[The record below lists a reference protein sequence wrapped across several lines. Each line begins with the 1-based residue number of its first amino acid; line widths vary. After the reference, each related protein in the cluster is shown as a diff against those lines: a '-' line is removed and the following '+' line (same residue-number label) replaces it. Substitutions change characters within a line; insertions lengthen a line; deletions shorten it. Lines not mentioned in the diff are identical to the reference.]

1 MDKNR
6 VHFVLRRLHSLAGI
20 IPIGAYLFAHIFLEN
35 SFVLAGGQSF
45 NGLVRAIALIPAPVL
60 LATEILVLWLPLL
73 FHGVYGLVILRSA
86 DVGTALHYDYTRSY
100 LYVLQR
106 VTGVIAF
113 FFIGFHVYT
122 TRMAYYFGHTEI
134 TYDFMH
140 AYMISPL
147 WFTVYIVGVLAS
159 IFHFT
164 NGIWT
169 FCITWGITV
178 GVRAQR
184 AVQYACTA
192 LFVVMSGT
200 GMAILVA
207 FR

>member
-1 MDKNR
+1 MDR
-6 VHFVLRRLHSLAGI
+6 DRMHLLLRRLHSLAGI
-20 IPIGAYLFAHIFLEN
+20 LPIGAYLLAHIFLEN
-35 SFVLAGGQSF
+35 SFVLGGPKRF
-45 NGLVRAIALIPAPVL
+45 NLLVEAIAQIPTAVL
-60 LATEILVLWLPLL
+60 LGTEILVLWAPII

-86 DVGTALHYDYTRSY
+86 DIPNALHYDYTNSY

-122 TRMAYYFGHTEI
+122 TRLAYYFYGTEI

-140 AYMISPL
+140 SYMSNPV
-147 WFTVYIVGVLAS
+147 WFAVYVVGVLSA

-169 FCITWGITV
+169 FCVTWGITI
-178 GVRAQR
+178 GAAAQR
-184 AVQYACTA
+184 MMQLASVA
-192 LFVVMSGT
+192 LFVVMTFT

>member
-1 MDKNR
+1 MDR
-6 VHFVLRRLHSLAGI
+6 DRLHFLLRRLHSLAGI
-20 IPIGAYLFAHIFLEN
+20 VPIGLYLLAHIFLEN
-35 SFVLAGGQSF
+35 SFVLGGPQSF
-45 NGLVRAIALIPAPVL
+45 NGLVRAIAVIPAPVL
-60 LATEILVLWLPLL
+60 LATEILVLWAPLL
-73 FHGVYGLVILRSA
+73 FHGLYGLVILRSA
-86 DVGTALHYDYTRSY
+86 DVPNALHYDYSNSY

-113 FFIGFHVYT
+113 FFIGFHIYT
-122 TRMAYYFGHTEI
+122 TRLTYYFAHTEI

-140 AYMISPL
+140 GYMVSPL
-147 WFTVYIVGVLAS
+147 WFTVYVVGVLAA

-178 GVRAQR
+178 GPRAQR
-184 AVQYACTA
+184 AVQFASVA
-192 LFVVMSGT
+192 LFVIMGGT
-200 GMAILVA
+200 GMAILAA

>member
-1 MDKNR
+1 MDR
-6 VHFVLRRLHSLAGI
+6 DRTHFVLRRLHSLAGI
-20 IPIGAYLFAHIFLEN
+20 VPIGAYLLAHIFLEN
-35 SFVLAGGQSF
+35 SFVLGGSQSF
-45 NGLVRAIALIPAPVL
+45 NGLVRAIMVIPPPVL
-60 LATEILVLWLPLL
+60 LAIEILVLWAPLL
-73 FHGVYGLVILRSA
+73 FHGIYGLVILRSA
-86 DVGTALHYDYTRSY
+86 DIPNALHYDYPNSY

-122 TRMAYYFGHTEI
+122 TRLSYYFSNAEI

-140 AYMISPL
+140 GWMVSPL
-147 WFTVYIVGVLAS
+147 WFTVYLVGVLSAV
-159 IFHFT
+159 FHFT

-178 GVRAQR
+178 GPRSQKM
-184 AVQYACTA
+184 VQFASVL
-192 LFVVMSGT
+192 LFVVMGGT
-200 GMAILVA
+200 SVAILAA

>member
-1 MDKNR
+1 MDKDR
-6 VHFVLRRLHSLAGI
+6 LHFVLRRLHSLAGI
-20 IPIGAYLFAHIFLEN
+20 VPIGVYLLAHIFLEN
-35 SFVLAGGQSF
+35 SFVLGGPARF
-45 NGLVRAIALIPAPVL
+45 NWLVESIAQIPVPLL
-60 LATEILVLWLPLL
+60 LAAEVLIIWGPLL
-73 FHGVYGLVILRSA
+73 FHAVYGFFIIGTA
-86 DVGTALHYDYTRSY
+86 DIPNALHYDYVNSY

-122 TRMAYYFGHTEI
+122 TRISYYLFNAGI

-140 AYMISPL
+140 GYMTSPL
-147 WFTVYIVGVLAS
+147 WFSVYVIGVLSS

-169 FCITWGITV
+169 FCITWGITA
-178 GVRAQR
+178 GARSQR
-184 AVQYACTA
+184 YLQYASTV
-192 LFVVMSGT
+192 LFVVMGGT